1 MPRKLAQGDSNSGS
15 TEHSS
20 EATGRTV
27 WGWTVRTAPLHAV
40 SSVHGRACV
49 RPPSPLREGLSCRPH
64 DAHSR
69 GRRAFTLTWL
79 WDHILP
85 PHPRPCLH
93 LSKCGSALRHGRWGG
108 LAGFEVSPR
117 TVESVL
123 GARPV
128 VPPPLLK
135 GSGCRGRDTTPA
147 QLVAPQYHLGVTQG
161 TALRPSAP
169 LTFCHGCA
177 YRLPYL

>member
-1 MPRKLAQGDSNSGS
+1 MGVDSADGSITRGLQRTRQGVRASTFTSSGGPELQASRCPQPWEEGVHANLALG
-15 TEHSS
+15 
-20 EATGRTV
+20 
-27 WGWTVRTAPLHAV
+27 
-40 SSVHGRACV
+40 
-49 RPPSPLREGLSCRPH
+49 PH
-64 DAHSR
+64 P
-69 GRRAFTLTWL
+69 
-79 WDHILP
+79 P

-169 LTFCHGCA
+169 LSFCHGCA
-177 YRLPYL
+177 